1 MVLRIMITLR
11 IRIDLK
17 RRMDLQIRLDEGRP
31 LNGQGFILVWFESWM
46 VFFKDGFKDKDNI
59 KDKDR
64 FKDMD
69 GFAVNIGWGMA
80 FKLTGINSMM
90 RMDLRMRTGWQIRC

>member
-31 LNGQGFILVWFESWM
+31 LNGQGFILV
-46 VFFKDGFKDKDNI
+46 
-59 KDKDR
+59 
-64 FKDMD
+64 
-69 GFAVNIGWGMA
+69 
-80 FKLTGINSMM
+80 
-90 RMDLRMRTGWQIRC
+90 

>member
-46 VFFKDGFKDKDNI
+46 VFFKDGFEDKDNI

-69 GFAVNIGWGMA
+69 ELEVGAGWGMA
-80 FKLTGINSMM
+80 FELTGVYS
-90 RMDLRMRTGWQIRC
+90 T